1 MSSWTVSSAF
11 EKELCRLC
19 LQDFPC
25 GQGSWSRPRGQGC
38 EDDGWGYRE
47 KNGGRGPRAE
57 EREDLIE
64 LLTDP
69 LSPWR
74 QEAESWSP
82 QAAALRE
89 LSVTSQARL
98 SGSFIRGYFT
108 TLRIVDKGVSVIDDG
123 VLGFA
128 RLREL
133 VLTANCIS
141 QLPSAHLP
149 GSLRVLEVC
158 ANQVNSL
165 RSLCQPPPPPL
176 QHLGLSFNRLG
187 SASDARLLTA
197 SFWPQ
202 LVSLD
207 LSWCGFEE
215 QLVLVDS
222 LSTLPRLRTLALEG
236 NPLTLA
242 PSYPGFLLDSLPR
255 LLYLDGHRVTPDD
268 RHRFHGLA
276 RRRGAVTDEA
286 VVTVTVHRMRGVPDP
301 SLAADSSAAEF
312 PVVACSYL
320 ATYEFL
326 GPLPAE
332 NQVGSESV
340 TSSGLAVRFAPDEG
354 LGPSR
359 GPEGRDETPQEAR
372 WNRGEEVCHTV
383 PHPGP
388 PAGTGDSGLSE
399 SCSCPVM
406 EISTPKLPWAEP
418 IEYDHT
424 RVYRV
429 RDLAPLKRFFLRGLR
444 ITVEEEK
451 VLSWPA
457 PPEENVGTKPVTDK
471 RGTAKESVRPP
482 SNPCSNQKAK
492 DKKRKKEPQVD
503 LVQDPPG
510 RRTLGSARVE
520 LQDLVSGG
528 NQVYRLCDFGVP
540 TELSAR
546 TPQEKEPSKKVKE
559 DKKKE
564 DKRAK
569 PAGESI
575 ATQRTTPSKGK
586 NKGKKD
592 SEAEGPAETFQHLPE
607 HLILEISVHLD
618 KWETDRPTSCQ
629 DPAPLRR

>member
-1 MSSWTVSSAF
+1 MT
-11 EKELCRLC
+11 
-19 LQDFPC
+19 
-25 GQGSWSRPRGQGC
+25 SRPRGQGC

-47 KNGGRGPRAE
+47 KNGGRGGPRAE
-57 EREDLIE
+57 ERGDLIE

-133 VLTANCIS
+133 VLTANRIS

-158 ANQVNSL
+158 ANQVSSCL
-165 RSLCQPPPPPL
+165 SPWLCVPVPVSAPSGPGLGVATRDQLERDPFVILMVLAPPPP
-176 QHLGLSFNRLG
+176 R
-187 SASDARLLTA
+187 
-197 SFWPQ
+197 PQ

-215 QLVLVDS
+215 QLILVDS

-255 LLYLDGHRVTPDD
+255 LLYLDGLRVTPDD
-268 RHRFHGLA
+268 RHHFHGLA
-276 RRRGAVTDEA
+276 RRRDAVTDEA

-359 GPEGRDETPQEAR
+359 GPEGRDETPQAAR

-383 PHPGP
+383 PYPGP

-406 EISTPKLPWAEP
+406 EIRTPKLPWAEP

-424 RVYRV
+424 HVYRV
-429 RDLAPLKRFFLRGLR
+429 RDLASLKRFFLRGLR

-471 RGTAKESVRPP
+471 RGTAKEQSVRPP

-510 RRTLGSARVE
+510 TRTLGSARVE

-607 HLILEISVHLD
+607 HIILEISVHLD
-618 KWETDRPTSCQ
+618 KWETDRPTSCRNIEK
-629 DPAPLRR
+629 DSL